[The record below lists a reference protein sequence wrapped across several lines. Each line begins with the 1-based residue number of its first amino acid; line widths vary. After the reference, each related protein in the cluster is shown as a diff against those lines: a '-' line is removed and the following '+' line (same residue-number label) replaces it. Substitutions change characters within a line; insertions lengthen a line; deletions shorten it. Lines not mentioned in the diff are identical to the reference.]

1 MAVTEDPAFLRAFL
15 SGTSFFGGL
24 DPEVI
29 EHLME
34 LLKESRYTAGDTV
47 FDEGDTGKS
56 MYIVRS
62 GELIIQRRCSDGT
75 PVRLLMMRPG
85 DHFGVTTLIDME
97 PRPFSCIAERDSLL
111 YELTNGDLYQLYKEN
126 FRAYILLLQNVNR
139 ELCRRLRK
147 AAARI
152 AALEDKLHERSQ
164 AKQESS
170 ELPAHTDA

>member
-24 DPEVI
+24 EPAII
-29 EHLME
+29 EHLMA
-34 LLKESRYTAGDTV
+34 LLKESRYKAGDVV

-56 MYIVRS
+56 MYFVRS
-62 GELIIQRRCSDGT
+62 GELIVMRHCPDGT

-97 PRPFSCIAERDSLL
+97 PRPFSCIAEKDSLL
-111 YELTNGDLYQLYKEN
+111 YELTNADLYQLYKDN
-126 FRAYILLLQNVNR
+126 WKAYMLVLQNINR

-164 AKQESS
+164 AKAENEEIANRSES
-170 ELPAHTDA
+170 

>member
-24 DPEVI
+24 EPAVI
-29 EHLME
+29 EHLML
-34 LLKESRYTAGDTV
+34 LLKESHYKAGETV

-62 GELIIQRRCSDGT
+62 GELIVQRRCSDGT

-97 PRPFSCIAERDSLL
+97 PRPFSCRAEKDSIL
-111 YELTNGDLYQLYKEN
+111 YELTNADLYQLYKEN
-126 FRAYILLLQNVNR
+126 WRAYVLVLQNVNR

-152 AALEDKLHERSQ
+152 SVLEDKLHERSQ
-164 AKQESS
+164 PREESS
-170 ELPAHTDA
+170 EIAEHPDA